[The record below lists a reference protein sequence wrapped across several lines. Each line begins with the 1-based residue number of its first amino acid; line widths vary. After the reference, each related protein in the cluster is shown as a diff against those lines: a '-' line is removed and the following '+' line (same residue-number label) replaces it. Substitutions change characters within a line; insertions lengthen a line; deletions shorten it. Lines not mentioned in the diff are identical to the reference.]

1 MLRAITTIVFITVFV
16 SVWAQEENKTELTY
30 KGQLSSY
37 GHLNPSNAQPFWL
50 GGRYIPQ
57 GNLKFEMKNDRL
69 LDFEA
74 SVNAYG
80 NLAFAK
86 DVATE
91 TSGALKPYRL
101 WARYS
106 GAQWEVRAGLQKIN
120 FGSANA
126 IRPLMWFDQI
136 DPRDPLKL
144 TDGVWGIL
152 GRYYFLNNAN
162 VWLWALYGNNNTKG
176 WEYINTVVK
185 TPEFGGRLQ
194 LPYSLGE
201 VAFSYHHRRVYNYYL
216 YGGDNLYGYGSGYN
230 PYGPYEASGEM
241 YSNDKY
247 IGNAENRYGFDVRLD
262 WVVGL
267 WFEVSHKIIDHNENY
282 LTNQT
287 MLNIGGDYTFGI
299 GSGLYFSFEHLIMAY
314 DQTPFEFSSPVGFT
328 ITTVSYPIGLF
339 DNISA
344 IIYYNWKNNNAYN
357 FVNYQK
363 QFNNIS
369 IHFIAYWN
377 PENYQIPMQTNS
389 TNLFGGKGGQ
399 IMLVWTH

>member
-1 MLRAITTIVFITVFV
+1 MFTMVFV
-16 SVWAQEENKTELTY
+16 WASAQEANKTELTY

-57 GNLKFEMKNDRL
+57 GNLKFKMKNDHL

-80 NLAFAK
+80 NLAFAE

-91 TSGALKPYRL
+91 TSRALKPYRL

-106 GAQWEVRAGLQKIN
+106 GQQWEVRAGLQKIN

-144 TDGVWGIL
+144 TDGVWGVL

-162 VWLWALYGNNNTKG
+162 VWLWGLYGNINTKG
-176 WEYINTVVK
+176 WEYINTVEK

-194 LPYSLGE
+194 LPFALGE
-201 VAFSYHHRRVYNYYL
+201 VGLSYHHRRIYNLNYY
-216 YGGDNLYGYGSGYN
+216 YGGGYGYDSGYD
-230 PYGPYEASGEM
+230 PYGADKASGGM

-247 IGNAENRYGFDVRLD
+247 IGNAENKYGIDIRLD
-262 WVVGL
+262 WVFGL
-267 WFEVSHKIIDHNENY
+267 WLEGSYKEIGVYSGIY
-282 LTNQT
+282 TNQT
-287 MLNIGGDYTFGI
+287 MLNIGGDYTFNI
-299 GSGLYFSFEHLIMAY
+299 GSGIYFSFEHLIMAY
-314 DQTPFEFSSPVGFT
+314 DETSFEFSSPVGFSIAT
-328 ITTVSYPIGLF
+328 ASYPIGLF
-339 DNISA
+339 DNLSA
-344 IIYYNWKNNNAYN
+344 IVYYDWKNNNAYN

-363 QFNNIS
+363 QFNNLS
-369 IHFIAYWN
+369 LYFIAYWN
-377 PENYQIPMQTNS
+377 PENYQIPTQANS
-389 TNLFGGKGGQ
+389 TNMFGGKGVQ
-399 IMLVWTH
+399 VMLVWNH